1 MMRVDT
7 RSDGALGQRTVHK
20 LCTAMLFSLLVIPT
34 ASGLVHGRLPRPT
47 LAKTAVSEKQ
57 LQ

>member
-1 MMRVDT
+1 VRK
-7 RSDGALGQRTVHK
+7 LG
-20 LCTAMLFSLLVIPT
+20 TAMLFSLLVIPT
-34 ASGLVHGRLPRPT
+34 ASGLVHGRLPWPT